1 MVARRVAALLLT
13 LLLLAGCATGPGA
26 VVSFYGDSYTRG
38 KGSSDPD
45 LRWST
50 IISEERGWTERNHGI
65 DGLGFVRRRDEFP
78 DVPGD
83 IIADDPD
90 IVIVALG
97 INDNFIF
104 ETRGNE
110 IQPQIDADFDR
121 LARELPDARIVVVEP
136 FWYTKVRPDSVEAII
151 GWVRSAAEREG
162 FEYIGGASHW
172 LDGHPE
178 WMAPDALHPNDVGYA
193 EIARRMDEE
202 LRALGL

>member
-1 MVARRVAALLLT
+1 M
-13 LLLLAGCATGPGA
+13 LAGCATGAGA
-26 VVSFYGDSYTRG
+26 RVSFYGDSYTRG
-38 KGSSDPD
+38 KAASDYSM
-45 LRWST
+45 RWSS
-50 IISEERGWTERNHGI
+50 IVSEMRGWEEINHGI

-78 DVPGD
+78 DVPGEV
-83 IIADDPD
+83 IADDPD

-104 ETRGNE
+104 ESRGDE
-110 IQPQIDADFDR
+110 IQPQIDADFAR

-136 FWYTKVRPDSVEAII
+136 FWYTKVRPDSVAAII
-151 GWVRSAAEREG
+151 GWVRSAAEAEG
-162 FEYIGGASHW
+162 FEYISGASHW

-178 WMAPDALHPNDVGYA
+178 WMADDALHPNDAGYA